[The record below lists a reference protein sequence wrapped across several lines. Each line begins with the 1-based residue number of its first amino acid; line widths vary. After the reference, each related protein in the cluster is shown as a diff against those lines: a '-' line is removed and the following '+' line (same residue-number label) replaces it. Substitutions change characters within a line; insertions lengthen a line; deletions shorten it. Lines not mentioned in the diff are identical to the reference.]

1 MAQLSPEPYGTGQLT
16 SESAPVKVLV
26 MDQTTSEGDY
36 YVGAGLPFAAV
47 SSKRLLILTAID
59 LVAFAALVA
68 FLHWSGY
75 SGPQLALIPTLIVV
89 VGAKFFGQKK
99 DEDSAFGDH
108 PAVQFT
114 FKALTTGDLEDVDKM
129 VAEDFSAYANG
140 YSVVDSSDANGPAQ
154 FAENI
159 EYWRKV
165 VPDLSV
171 DIYDEVSQK
180 EPDKTDSIAVRF
192 VFTGTLTTPEVEHE
206 FEVEGATFIKVVDHM
221 LSEWRVVVDTAF
233 FDELRSAMGH
243 PLS

>member
-1 MAQLSPEPYGTGQLT
+1 MYGARYEDGHH
-16 SESAPVKVLV
+16 SNAVFPF
-26 MDQTTSEGDY
+26 
-36 YVGAGLPFAAV
+36 GAV
-47 SSKRLLILTAID
+47 TSKRFLVVVAID
-59 LVAFAALVA
+59 LVIFAALIA
-68 FLHWSGY
+68 LMTWAGHA
-75 SGPQLALIPTLIVV
+75 GPQLALIPTLIVV
-89 VGAKFFGQKK
+89 AGRKFFGRKK

-114 FKALTTGDLEDVDKM
+114 FKALAAGDLEDVDKM

-192 VFTGTLTTPEVEHE
+192 VFTGTLTTPEVERE

-243 PLS
+243 PPS